1 MTTPTHDAIV
11 IGGGHN
17 GLTCAA
23 YLARAGLR
31 VLVLERRDIVG
42 GACTTEELIPG
53 YRFPA
58 CAYHCHMLQAKVIDD
73 LQLRNY
79 GFDVIPLDPVRFL
92 PYPDGSYIN
101 LWRDTDRMI
110 SEIAAI
116 SPKDA
121 EAYPAWNRFWEKAA
135 GLVQDYVLA
144 PAPYPLPALRP
155 GAGHGRRGRPGDPAH
170 R

>member
-1 MTTPTHDAIV
+1 MTSPTHDAIV

-23 YLARAGLR
+23 YLARAALR

-73 LQLRNY
+73 LQLRNF

-92 PYPDGSYIN
+92 PFPGW
-101 LWRDTDRMI
+101 L
-110 SEIAAI
+110 
-116 SPKDA
+116 
-121 EAYPAWNRFWEKAA
+121 
-135 GLVQDYVLA
+135 
-144 PAPYPLPALRP
+144 LRSTS
-155 GAGHGRRGRPGDPAH
+155 GGTRTG
-170 R
+170 